1 MRSGFHIWL
10 GFALALPASAQMKVQ
25 TIHVHVLNG
34 RSGKPVPR
42 ARATVNVF
50 PLSNYETPTNFIADG
65 HGEFSMLVLTT
76 AGISTAVTQHWPCQH
91 LTKAERKQPPARYLV
106 EQILTT
112 GVLSPDTCGKPA
124 QTPQPGVL
132 TLYVR
137 PAHWWQRF

>member
-1 MRSGFHIWL
+1 MGIRFCLGL

-34 RSGKPVPR
+34 RSGKPIPR
-42 ARATVNVF
+42 AHATVNVF
-50 PLSNYETPTNFIADG
+50 PLSSYETPTNFTADR
-65 HGEFSMLVLTT
+65 HGDFPMLVLTT
-76 AGISTAVTQHWPCQH
+76 AEISTAVMQHLPCQR
-91 LTKAERKQPPARYLV
+91 LTRAERKQPPARYPV